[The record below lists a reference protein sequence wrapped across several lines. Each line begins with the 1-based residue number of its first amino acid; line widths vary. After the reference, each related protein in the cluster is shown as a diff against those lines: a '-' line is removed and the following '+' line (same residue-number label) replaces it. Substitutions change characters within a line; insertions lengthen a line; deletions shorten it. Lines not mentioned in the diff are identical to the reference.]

1 MEKIRA
7 ILIDDELSSL
17 QNLRQKLDEF
27 CPELQVVAM
36 AQKPEEAMLL
46 IRHHKPDVVFLDIEM
61 PKMSGFRMLDELG
74 TYDFEIIFTTA
85 YNHYAIDAIRISA
98 FDYLMKPIAIK
109 DLQVAVDRLGKTR
122 QTQTKEKIDILKTS
136 MNDKKSQDDKIA
148 IPTSEGLEFIPIKN
162 ILHIESSS
170 NYSKIY
176 FRETKAI
183 VVTKLLK
190 DFEDMLVPYRFYR
203 IHNSH
208 LINLNYI
215 QKYVKSQGGQVIM
228 QDGTTIDVARR
239 KKDEFLKM
247 IAGAP
252 NP

>member
-1 MEKIRA
+1 MEKIKA
-7 ILIDDELSSL
+7 ILIDDEFSSL
-17 QNLRQKLDEF
+17 QNLRQKIDEF
-27 CPELQVVAM
+27 CPDLQVVAM

-46 IRHHKPDVVFLDIEM
+46 IKHHKPDVVFLDIEM
-61 PKMSGFRMLDELG
+61 PKMSGFRMLEELG
-74 TYDFEIIFTTA
+74 DCNFEIIFITA

-98 FDYLMKPIAIK
+98 FDYLLKPIAIK
-109 DLQVAVDRLGKTR
+109 ELQVAVDRLNKIHGS
-122 QTQTKEKIDILKTS
+122 QTKEKIDILKSS
-136 MNDKKSQDDKIA
+136 MGDKKTQNDKIA

-176 FRETKAI
+176 FKEAKAI
-183 VVTKLLK
+183 LVTKLLK
-190 DFEDMLVPYRFYR
+190 DFEDMLLPYNFYR

-215 QKYVKSQGGQVIM
+215 QKYIKAQGGQVIM
-228 QDGTTIDVARR
+228 QDGTIIDVARR

-247 IAGAP
+247 IAG
-252 NP
+252 

>member
-1 MEKIRA
+1 MEKLKA
-7 ILIDDELSSL
+7 ILVDDELSSL

-27 CPELQVVAM
+27 CPNLQVVAM
-36 AQKPEEAMLL
+36 AQRPEEAMLL
-46 IRHHKPDVVFLDIEM
+46 IRHHKPDVIFLDIEM

-74 TYDFEIIFTTA
+74 DCDFEIIFTTA

-109 DLQVAVDRLGKTR
+109 DLQIAVDRLNRSRFAQTR
-122 QTQTKEKIDILKTS
+122 EKIDILKTS
-136 MNDKKSQDDKIA
+136 MSDKKSQDDKIA

-170 NYSKIY
+170 NYSKIF
-176 FRETKAI
+176 FREAKAI
-183 VVTKLLK
+183 LVTKLLK

-215 QKYVKSQGGQVIM
+215 QKYMKAQGGQVLM
-228 QDGTTIDVARR
+228 QDGTVIDVARR
-239 KKDEFLKM
+239 KKEEFLKM
-247 IAGAP
+247 IAG
-252 NP
+252 

>member
-1 MEKIRA
+1 MEKLKA

-17 QNLRQKLDEF
+17 QNLQQKLDEF
-27 CPELQVVAM
+27 CPDVQVIAT

-46 IRHHKPDVVFLDIEM
+46 IKHHKPDVIFLDIEM
-61 PKMSGFRMLDELG
+61 PKMSGLRMLDELG
-74 TYDFEIIFTTA
+74 ECDFEIIFTTA

-109 DLQVAVDRLGKTR
+109 ELQAAVERLNKMRTSQTR
-122 QTQTKEKIDILKTS
+122 EKIDILKSS
-136 MNDKKSQDDKIA
+136 MSEKKSQDDKIA
-148 IPTSEGLEFIPIKN
+148 IPTTEGLEFIPIGS

-170 NYSKIY
+170 NYSKIF
-176 FRETKAI
+176 FRESKPI
-183 VVTKLLK
+183 IVTKLLK
-190 DFEDMLVPYRFYR
+190 DFEDMLLPYRFYR

-215 QKYVKSQGGQVIM
+215 KKYVKAEGGQVIM

-239 KKDEFLKM
+239 KKEEFLRM
-247 IAGAP
+247 IAG
-252 NP
+252 